1 MSLFDLTSFRLI
13 ELLYCP
19 KLIDLSDLLCLRLVS
34 RQCCRAVATVA
45 GTLLDA
51 RRVRWRHLVQS
62 DDSLPQLNSMIM
74 LRLVERRLD
83 NVLVRIEPPLL
94 CQFHPFAH
102 RKVTLVNLY
111 RLLRSALTDHDALAF
126 ALASIEPRNLQSPR
140 RRLASDV
147 RLVEIGLD
155 PASYDSASRILQHY
169 LARMCYA
176 VVCSTALL
184 AAAPM
189 QTLAA
194 TVAVCGW
201 LCIVLAGLVVAHNFV
216 VVAASWRFVSADVQ
230 RITLR
235 SAALRAVAELT
246 VPLFALSASYV
257 AITLPL
263 HIASTLLSCCLAAW
277 QAYWLRLSL
286 VHSDVSIAI
295 AVESTT
301 SGSSKLLLRIAQFG
315 ERERQRRRDLFT
327 ITRILPRAVS
337 VESFGGELRQK
348 ALILIA
354 LSAIALCSTA
364 AIGVQA
370 SVRWVALWL
379 LEQQ

>member
-13 ELLYCP
+13 ELLYFP
-19 KLIDLSDLLCLRLVS
+19 QLIDLSDLLCLRLVS
-34 RQCCRAVATVA
+34 RQCWTAVATVC

-51 RRVRWRHLVQS
+51 RRVRWRHLVPVS
-62 DDSLPQLNSMIM
+62 DSLSELNSMIM

-140 RRLASDV
+140 RRLTSDV

-169 LARMCYA
+169 LTRMSCA
-176 VVCSTALL
+176 VVGSTALL
-184 AAAPM
+184 ALTPM
-189 QTLAA
+189 QTLVA
-194 TVAVCGW
+194 TIVVCGW
-201 LCIVLAGLVVAHNFV
+201 LCIVLAGLVVMHNFV

-230 RITLR
+230 LLTLR
-235 SAALRAVAELT
+235 AAALRAVAELT
-246 VPLFALSASYV
+246 LPLFALSASYV
-257 AITLPL
+257 AISLPL
-263 HIASTLLSCCLAAW
+263 HFALTLLTCCLAAW
-277 QAYWLRLSL
+277 QAGWLRLSL

-295 AVESTT
+295 AVDSTM
-301 SGSSKLLLRIAQFG
+301 SGSSKRLLEMAQFG

-337 VESFGGELRQK
+337 VEAFGAELRQK
-348 ALILIA
+348 ALLLIA
-354 LSAIALCSTA
+354 LSSIALLSIA
-364 AIGVQA
+364 G
-370 SVRWVALWL
+370 L
-379 LEQQ
+379 LLRAVLFICDTDER